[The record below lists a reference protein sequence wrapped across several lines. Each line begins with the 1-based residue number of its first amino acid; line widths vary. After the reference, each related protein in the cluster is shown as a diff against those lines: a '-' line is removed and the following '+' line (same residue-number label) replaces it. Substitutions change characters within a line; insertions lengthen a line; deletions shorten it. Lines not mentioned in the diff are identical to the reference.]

1 MRTRKNLWII
11 LFFGVL
17 TAGIVAL
24 SGDDAPFIRHLPQ
37 SGILP
42 ASFATQQEDEES
54 SATVKGASAG
64 SVAIPARGGMDSVSS
79 LVGDEPVTK
88 EVREALRKRDQEL
101 QAREREVERRER
113 TLRELE
119 KSIAA
124 KLAELERKRK
134 DLLSLTTQMDEQ
146 RVADLAAAS
155 KIYKAMDTQSTAR
168 IFNQMDLDV
177 VVTVLKQVPAAKAG
191 EILAAMIAEVEK
203 MEEKPGGK
211 DTGLELEKAKRLK
224 RLKDMGE
231 RLVDPTLR
239 KP

>member
-1 MRTRKNLWII
+1 MRTRKNLWTI
-11 LFFGVL
+11 LFLAML
-17 TAGIVAL
+17 TIGIVAL
-24 SGDDAPFIRHLPQ
+24 SGDDAPFLRRLPP

-42 ASFATQQEDEES
+42 ATFAIQQEDEES
-54 SATVKGASAG
+54 SATVKGASA
-64 SVAIPARGGMDSVSS
+64 VAIAVPPPGGLDSVSS
-79 LVGDEPVTK
+79 LVGDEPVTQ

-113 TLRELE
+113 TLRDLE
-119 KSIAA
+119 KSIDA
-124 KLAELERKRK
+124 KLAELERRRK

-146 RVADLAAAS
+146 QLADLAAAS
-155 KIYKAMDTQSTAR
+155 KIYKSMDTQSTAR
-168 IFNQMDLDV
+168 IFNQMDLDL

-203 MEEKPGGK
+203 MEAKTGGK
-211 DTGLELEKAKRLK
+211 DAGPGSESAKRLE
-224 RLKDMGE
+224 RLKEMGE